1 MVDREVN
8 MNLKYLEYFVEIAEQ
23 KSIHK
28 AAEALFNSQP
38 NLTRAMQS
46 LEAEMGEALLVRS
59 NQGVELTDVGQSLYY
74 YAKSIMGQLDAIA
87 RIKTESQATV
97 QSKLSVSVARFFFS
111 DDLIIHFYEKIKAT
125 HTTMNLFETT
135 IEDVIE
141 HVKSLQSE
149 LGVMVINTFQY
160 PILRRLLEL
169 NELEFQVLGKGPIYV
184 HFSEKSPLN
193 KKEVVEIKDLIE
205 YSYLHLPFDYFENIS
220 HNLRWDGIYYSDI
233 KKTITM
239 NNYHEILRMLHHV
252 DAFMFGNLWNK
263 EELAKGRIV
272 SREVKNMGADMM
284 LIWIKRKK
292 EILSENAKVFLEFF
306 KNHYSGMKT

>member
-1 MVDREVN
+1 

-46 LEAEMGEALLVRS
+46 LEAEMGEKLLVRS
-59 NQGVELTDVGQSLYY
+59 NQGVELTDVGQSLCY
-74 YAKSIMGQLDAIA
+74 YAKSIIGQLDAIK
-87 RIKTESQATV
+87 RIKMESQATV
-97 QSKLSVSVARFFFS
+97 QSKLSVSLARFFLS
-111 DDLIIHFYEKIKAT
+111 DDLIKNFYDKIKAS

-135 IEDVIE
+135 IEEIIE

-149 LGVMVINTFQY
+149 LGVMVINNLQF
-160 PILRRLLEL
+160 PILRRVLEL
-169 NELEFQVLGKGPIYV
+169 NELEFEVLGKGPLYA
-184 HFSEKSPLN
+184 HFSEESPLN
-193 KKEVVEIKDLIE
+193 MKKELEVKDLLD
-205 YSYLHLPFDYFENIS
+205 YSYLHFPFDYFENIN
-220 HNLRWDGIYYSDI
+220 HNLSWDGVYYSDV

-239 NNYHEILRMLHHV
+239 NNYHEILRMLHNV

-263 EELAKGRIV
+263 EELSKGRIV
-272 SREVKNMGADMM
+272 SREVKNMGCEMM

-292 EILSENAKVFLEFF
+292 EILSQNANIFIEDF
-306 KNHYSGMKT
+306 KKHYSEMRP

>member
-1 MVDREVN
+1 

-38 NLTRAMQS
+38 NLTRAMKS
-46 LEAEMGEALLVRS
+46 LESEMGEVLLVRS

-74 YAKSIMGQLDAIA
+74 YAKSILGQLNAIS
-87 RIKTESQATV
+87 RIKTENQATV

-111 DDLIIHFYEKIKAT
+111 DDLIIRYYEKIKAS
-125 HTTMNLFETT
+125 HTTINLFETT
-135 IEDVIE
+135 IEDVIS
-141 HVKSLQSE
+141 HVKTLQSE
-149 LGVMVINTFQY
+149 LGVIVINNYQY
-160 PILRRLLEL
+160 PMLRRVLAQ
-169 NELEFQVLGKGPIYV
+169 NEMEYEELGKGPIYV

-193 KKEVVEIKDLIE
+193 KKEVVEIKDLLK

-220 HNLRWDGIYYSDI
+220 HNLRWDGVYYSDV

-239 NNYHEILRMLHHV
+239 NNYHEIIRMLHNV

-263 EELAKGRIV
+263 VELAKGRIV
-272 SREVKNMGADMM
+272 SRQVKNMEGEMI
-284 LIWIKRKK
+284 LIWFKRKK
-292 EILSENAKVFLEFF
+292 EILSENAIIFLELF
-306 KNHYSGMKT
+306 KNHYIGMM